1 MKLANLV
8 GERFKERPA
17 DCSIDSQALMVR
29 GGYIKYVANGI
40 YSSFMPMKRIT
51 KKIENIIRQE
61 MDAIDGREISRW
73 LCPLR
78 CGRNREDIKAWA
90 ASLSAL
96 PTATMVSMYWA

>member
-51 KKIENIIRQE
+51 KRLK
-61 MDAIDGREISRW
+61 
-73 LCPLR
+73 
-78 CGRNREDIKAWA
+78 
-90 ASLSAL
+90 
-96 PTATMVSMYWA
+96 T